1 MRARAFVAVGAG
13 GFTVQMAA
21 LALLLAAR
29 CPYLAATAAGVEAA
43 VVHNFFWHER
53 WTWADRTE
61 GQPGVV
67 RRFVRFN
74 LSTGAASI
82 FGNVMFMAVYVDGLG
97 VHPLLANALAVAST
111 AAVNFLVADRWVFSG
126 KGGRGRAATLGRPA
140 SR

>member
-1 MRARAFVAVGAG
+1 MRLGAFIAVGMI
-13 GFTVQMAA
+13 GFIVQMAA
-21 LALLLAAR
+21 LGGLLAAG
-29 CPYLAATAAGVEAA
+29 CPYLAATALSIEIA
-43 VVHNFFWHER
+43 VVHNFVWHER
-53 WTWADRTE
+53 WTWADRTA

-111 AAVNFLVADRWVFSG
+111 AVVNFLVADRWVFSSN
-126 KGGRGRAATLGRPA
+126 GRHEGSKRLRCEM
-140 SR
+140 

>member
-1 MRARAFVAVGAG
+1 MYSAISHELELPVTDDEV
-13 GFTVQMAA
+13 AA
-21 LALLLAAR
+21 LDAR
-29 CPYLAATAAGVEAA
+29 DLPVYTILVPLYREAA

-111 AAVNFLVADRWVFSG
+111 AAVNFLVADRWVFSS
-126 KGGRGRAATLGRPA
+126 KGGHEGTKRLRCEM
-140 SR
+140 